1 MKVKANRILLNK
13 VNAFVYQGQNV
24 WVPMGEFRKKDL
36 QEAMDKLADD
46 VVEITFKVHP
56 SFLEADLKMFGTRF
70 DGVSGWEFTPVE
82 TPRLSPLATRE
93 EVVGSSERRYFAIR
107 KPGTPSRDSLK
118 SAAKVRDLKERLRSM
133 EQSSGTGHNI
143 AVMNRVRAEIEKL
156 EGKQNETA

>member
-1 MKVKANRILLNK
+1 MKIKANRILLSK
-13 VNAFVYQGQNV
+13 VNSFVYQGQNV

-36 QEAMDKLADD
+36 QEVLDTIAAD

-107 KPGTPSRDSLK
+107 KPGTPSCDSLK
-118 SAAKVRDLKERLRSM
+118 NAAKVRGLKERLQSL
-133 EQSSGTGHNI
+133 EQSSGTGHDI
-143 AVMNRVRAEIEKL
+143 AAMNRIRDEIKKL
-156 EGKQNETA
+156 EGVV